1 MPVRPAIV
9 LNRITKK
16 GGVKMNSNNFKLH
29 GCSGCGGSGGSRHGS
44 SGCFRVDTGHV
55 NCNLGPFRA
64 IDAACIIPTVD
75 TGSIIPFASG
85 LVPVALTSLVGGLA
99 GIPFFI
105 GFGTAIP
112 SPVVL
117 GTTIDLTGLIN
128 EAFSVPRAGSITAI
142 SAAYTITTAL
152 SIATTATVNAQVY
165 RAPAGSN
172 TFSPT
177 GISVNLAP
185 TLTNLLTVGTT
196 LSGSASFAPVPVSV
210 GDRLLM
216 VFSVSGAPLAATV
229 IGTASAG
236 ITIS

>member
-64 IDAACIIPTVD
+64 IDAACIIPTAN

-99 GIPFFI
+99 GIPFHWI
-105 GFGTAIP
+105 WHCHSEP
-112 SPVVL
+112 CRSWHH
-117 GTTIDLTGLIN
+117 
-128 EAFSVPRAGSITAI
+128 
-142 SAAYTITTAL
+142 
-152 SIATTATVNAQVY
+152 
-165 RAPAGSN
+165 
-172 TFSPT
+172 
-177 GISVNLAP
+177 
-185 TLTNLLTVGTT
+185 
-196 LSGSASFAPVPVSV
+196 
-210 GDRLLM
+210 DRLDR
-216 VFSVSGAPLAATV
+216 FDK
-229 IGTASAG
+229 
-236 ITIS
+236 